1 MGEIGLAV
9 MIPRDASRV
18 TGGTNVHR
26 IEGAEESVTTTRYYF
41 NRSCS

>member
-18 TGGTNVHR
+18 ARGTNVHR
-26 IEGAEESVTTTRYYF
+26 I
-41 NRSCS
+41 